1 MHPIFAFVFCV
12 ALLMP
17 AAAQDDVGSAHKG
30 PRDEHKDSS
39 KTLYA
44 DHSQDEAEIR
54 DVQKRQAEA
63 WNRHDA
69 KGYAELFTEDGD
81 VVNVVGWWWKGRSQ
95 IGKKLTAAYA
105 FVFAES
111 TLTIIET
118 HVRFLD
124 PEIAVAHVRWTM
136 VGARTPS
143 GIPEP
148 TCGIQ
153 MQVLQKRAGR
163 WLIASFQNT
172 NAVPE
177 RPFPTGPGV
186 DQPPNGGRPH
196 D

>member
-1 MHPIFAFVFCV
+1 MHPTFVFAFCI

-17 AAAQDDVGSAHKG
+17 AGAQDGVVSAHK
-30 PRDEHKDSS
+30 PHTEEHKALS
-39 KTLYA
+39 KAFSA
-44 DHSQDEAEIR
+44 DHNQDEAEIR
-54 DVQKRQAEA
+54 DLQARQADT

-69 KGYAELFTEDGD
+69 KAYAQLFTEDGD
-81 VVNVVGWWWKGRSQ
+81 VVNVVGWWWKGRPE
-95 IGKKLTAAYA
+95 IEKKLTAAYA

-124 PEIAVAHVRWTM
+124 PEIAIAHVRWTM
-136 VGARTPS
+136 VGARTPR

-153 MQVLQKRAGR
+153 MQVLQKGAGK